1 MSQKQETQQ
10 SQKQLPKSITIS
22 ISNVAPLIGL
32 DNYNNFPRI
41 ICEIWR
47 RYNPQEFRDYELK
60 LKDNGIKNLANA
72 SELNDIW
79 EYDDKYG
86 TNILGQIKDI
96 NANKDKSSIDMIQLQ
111 KQAIEEVKKVK
122 TLSQDE
128 IDTMSK
134 KICSITNKTHG
145 INNEDNIINEFCKL
159 SEKQIQNTQGWVEI
173 PLVSCI
179 NEYNVVVVG
188 KYDAITTDNELVEA
202 KMRQKG
208 LFKRMRD
215 YENVQVQ
222 LYLHALGYQQG
233 YLIEGFSNKK
243 QSNMQTFLHEI
254 TYDSDYVNEII
265 LERLNKFVKFLD
277 MFLQSGNGN
286 GNGDNS
292 ELKEK
297 ILCNDPVREIWKI
310 YCDEYLKIPNIE
322 F

>member
-1 MSQKQETQQ
+1 MFQNQEIQTPQV
-10 SQKQLPKSITIS
+10 QLPKRITIS
-22 ISNVAPLIGL
+22 ISNVAPLIGM

-47 RYNPQEFRDYELK
+47 RYNPQEFRDSELK
-60 LKDNGIKNLANA
+60 LKDKGIKNLANA

-79 EYDDKYG
+79 EHDDKYG

-96 NANKDKSSIDMIQLQ
+96 NANKDKSSIDMTQLQ
-111 KQAIEEVKKVK
+111 KQAIEEVKKIK

-145 INNEDNIINEFCKL
+145 INNEDNIITEFCKL

-173 PLVSCI
+173 PLVSRI
-179 NEYNVVVVG
+179 NDCNVVVVG
-188 KYDAITTDNELVEA
+188 KYDAITTESELVEA

-222 LYLHALGYQQG
+222 LYLHALGFQTG

-286 GNGDNS
+286 GEDIQ
-292 ELKEK
+292 LKEK

-310 YCDEYLKIPNIE
+310 YCDEYLEIPNIE